1 MAAMPDEAPVVDL
14 PTLDRLRALQIEH
27 EPSLVAEL
35 VGQFLTHA
43 PERITRMR
51 AALAAG
57 DAAAL
62 EFEAHGLAGSCGVL
76 GVTRMRTRCRALE
89 ELARQGNLAQAPAA
103 LDAVIR
109 SFEEASPVLAEAA
122 RRG

>member
-1 MAAMPDEAPVVDL
+1 MTDEAPVVDL
-14 PTLDRLRALQIEH
+14 AILDGLRALQIEH

-35 VGQFLTHA
+35 VGHFLA
-43 PERITRMR
+43 RVPERIAKMR

-57 DAAAL
+57 DGAAL

-76 GVTRMRTRCRALE
+76 GVLRLRARCRELE
-89 ELARQGNLAQAPAA
+89 ELARQGALAQAPAA
-103 LDAVIR
+103 LDEVIR
-109 SFEEASPVLAEAA
+109 CLEEASPVLTEAA

>member
-1 MAAMPDEAPVVDL
+1 MTDEAPVVDL
-14 PTLDRLRALQIEH
+14 SILDGLRALQIEH

-35 VGQFLTHA
+35 VGQFLSRA

-51 AALAAG
+51 SALAAG

-62 EFEAHGLAGSCGVL
+62 EFEAHGLVGSCGVL
-76 GVTRMRTRCRALE
+76 GVLRTRTRCRELE
-89 ELARQGNLAQAPAA
+89 ELARQGALARASAA
-103 LDAVIR
+103 LDEVIR
-109 SFEEASPVLAEAA
+109 CLEEASPVLTEAA

>member
-1 MAAMPDEAPVVDL
+1 MTDEAPVVDPL
-14 PTLDRLRALQIEH
+14 ILDGLRALQIEH

-35 VGQFLTHA
+35 VGQFLSRA
-43 PERITRMR
+43 PERISRMQ
-51 AALAAG
+51 AALTAG

-76 GVTRMRTRCRALE
+76 GVLRLRIRCRELE
-89 ELARQGNLAQAPAA
+89 ELARQGALAQARAA
-103 LDAVIR
+103 LEEVIR
-109 SFEEASPVLAEAA
+109 CLQEASPVLTEAA